1 MKFLNFLK
9 KSKLKEIDKGK
20 RSILLHF
27 HIFKNAGSTI
37 EWLLEKNFPKKN
49 LSVDG
54 KTPGEI
60 IQMNEI
66 CNMLKKRNSIK
77 TVSSH
82 QIRYP
87 IPKNTKFNFIPILFL
102 RHPIDRAFSIYYF
115 KRKEIDNSIGS
126 IKARSMNLSEFIKWN
141 LDFKGY
147 MPMKNFQVLFLSDKA
162 TKEEANGKD
171 LEIAINRMKSSL
183 IIGIVDRMDESLV
196 IAESFLK
203 KEFPEINLAY
213 VKQNV
218 SKERKGT
225 MTERLK
231 QSEEELGKNL
241 MERLEK
247 CNKLDM
253 KLYHSANEEIDK
265 RKKEIQ
271 NFDRKIQDF
280 EKRCIDLNITKI

>member
-1 MKFLNFLK
+1 MKFPDFSK
-9 KSKLKEIDKGK
+9 KSKLERIGKGK
-20 RSILLHF
+20 NSILLHF

-49 LSVDG
+49 LSIDG
-54 KTPGEI
+54 KNPGEI
-60 IQMNEI
+60 IQMDKI
-66 CNMLKKRNSIK
+66 CSILKKKNSIK

-87 IPKNTKFNFIPILFL
+87 IPRNTEFNFIPILFL

-115 KRKEIDNSIGS
+115 KRKETDDSIGS
-126 IKARSMNLSEFIKWN
+126 VKARSMNLTEFIEWN

-147 MPMKNFQVLFLSDKA
+147 MPMKNFQVLFLSDKV
-162 TKEEANGKD
+162 TKEEVDEKD
-171 LEIAINRMKSSL
+171 LAIAINRMKTSS

-203 KEFPEINLAY
+203 QEFPEINLAY

-225 MTERLK
+225 IMERLK
-231 QSEEELGKNL
+231 QSEEELGTDL
-241 MERLEK
+241 MERLEE

-253 KLYHSANEEIDK
+253 KLYHSTNEEINK
-265 RKKEIQ
+265 RKRE
-271 NFDRKIQDF
+271 IQDF
-280 EKRCIDLNITKI
+280 ERKLLDFKKRCADLKI

>member
-9 KSKLKEIDKGK
+9 KSKPKEIDKGK

-66 CNMLKKRNSIK
+66 CNMLKKKNSIK

-162 TKEEANGKD
+162 TKEEANEKD

-183 IIGIVDRMDESLV
+183 IIGVVDRMDESLV

-203 KEFPEINLAY
+203 QEFPEINLAY

-271 NFDRKIQDF
+271 NFDRKMQDF
-280 EKRCIDLNITKI
+280 EKRCTDLNITKI

>member
-9 KSKLKEIDKGK
+9 KSKPKEIDKGK

-66 CNMLKKRNSIK
+66 CNMLKKKNSIK

-162 TKEEANGKD
+162 TKEEANEKD
-171 LEIAINRMKSSL
+171 FEIAINRMKSSL
-183 IIGIVDRMDESLV
+183 IIGVVDRMDESLV

-203 KEFPEINLAY
+203 QEFPEINLAY

-271 NFDRKIQDF
+271 NFDRKMQDF
-280 EKRCIDLNITKI
+280 EKRCTDLNITKI